1 MYDLMLVTSVVG
13 DGTATLPTWM
23 GDVSTALSGLTSTA
37 ESIASVVVPIIVSVM
52 GIVVGIRLLKK
63 FIGKI

>member
-1 MYDLMLVTSVVG
+1 MYDVMLVTSVLG
-13 DGTATLPTWM
+13 EGTSSLPTWM

-37 ESIASVVVPIIVSVM
+37 ESIASVVVPIVVSVM